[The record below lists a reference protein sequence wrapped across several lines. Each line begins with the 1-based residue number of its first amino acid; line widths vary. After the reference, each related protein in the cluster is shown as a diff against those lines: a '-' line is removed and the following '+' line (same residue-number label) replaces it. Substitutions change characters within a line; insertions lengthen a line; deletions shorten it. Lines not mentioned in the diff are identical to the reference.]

1 MAARAVRRIVERFCN
16 GLVEEVLVGM
26 VDSDMLDAAQLE
38 DLAKKIAK
46 AKQQGK

>member
-1 MAARAVRRIVERFCN
+1 
-16 GLVEEVLVGM
+16 M

-46 AKQQGK
+46 AEQQGR